1 MDQDVASEGQAH
13 RDRSG
18 DGGCD
23 RRGDSRGLDNGGQ
36 RAGGGRLVADC
47 GGRDAVSAGGQGEA
61 RDYCNGRDEATKV
74 HTASLV
80 MDE

>member
-1 MDQDVASEGQAH
+1 
-13 RDRSG
+13 
-18 DGGCD
+18 
-23 RRGDSRGLDNGGQ
+23 
-36 RAGGGRLVADC
+36 LVADC